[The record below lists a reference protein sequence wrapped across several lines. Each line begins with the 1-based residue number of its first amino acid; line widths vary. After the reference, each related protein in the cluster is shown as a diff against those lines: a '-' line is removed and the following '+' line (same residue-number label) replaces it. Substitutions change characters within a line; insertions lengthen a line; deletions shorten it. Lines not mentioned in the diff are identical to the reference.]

1 MFLSSLRQSALTK
14 HKKQQPWLKN
24 YKDLVLLRSLKVR
37 YELRYKLDLKKQAVE
52 AKYFIN

>member
-1 MFLSSLRQSALTK
+1 MQFQTVCINY

-24 YKDLVLLRSLKVR
+24 YKELVLLRSLEVC
-37 YELRYKLDLKKQAVE
+37 YEPRYKLDLKKLAVE